1 MTNANPVVTSVLA
14 RDDGNED
21 EDEASTEEYRTLRP
35 VVGKSEFIAPRMPDI
50 AFATN
55 RLARSLASK
64 RLLFYLCG
72 TLNLCLK
79 LQIHKKCVHDPDRI
93 HRQRLSIQQTHTKI
107 RFLTADHA

>member
-1 MTNANPVVTSVLA
+1 MTNANPVATSALA

-21 EDEASTEEYRTLRP
+21 EDEASVEEHRIFRR
-35 VVGKSEFIAPRMPDI
+35 VGGKSQFLAHRRPDV

-79 LQIHKKCVHDPDRI
+79 LQIHSNAC
-93 HRQRLSIQQTHTKI
+93 TT
-107 RFLTADHA
+107 